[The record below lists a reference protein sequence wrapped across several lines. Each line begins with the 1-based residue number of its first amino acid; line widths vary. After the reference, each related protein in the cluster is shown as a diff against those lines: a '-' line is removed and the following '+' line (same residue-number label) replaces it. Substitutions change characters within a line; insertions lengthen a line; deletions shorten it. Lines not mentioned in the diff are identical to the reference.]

1 MTDMSFFGILAII
14 SILILYSIIIAE
26 EVRRKEEKRERT
38 KMESITIMVMGWG
51 LMILAIPLTIYLF
64 ISASDIVTFAP
75 LFLIT
80 IICSIKKQAGSW
92 RKKTISR
99 GDKA

>member
-38 KMESITIMVMGWG
+38 KMENITIMVVGWG

-64 ISASDIVTFAP
+64 ISP
-75 LFLIT
+75 LGDLKQIFIT
-80 IICSIKKQAGSW
+80 ILGALKIY
-92 RKKTISR
+92 R
-99 GDKA
+99 

>member
-38 KMESITIMVMGWG
+38 KMENITIMVVGWG

-64 ISASDIVTFAP
+64 ISTSDDWKQ
-75 LFLIT
+75 LFIT
-80 IICSIKKQAGSW
+80 ILGALKIYI
-92 RKKTISR
+92 I
-99 GDKA
+99 

>member
-26 EVRRKEEKRERT
+26 ELRRKEEKRERT
-38 KMESITIMVMGWG
+38 KMENITIMVVGWG

-64 ISASDIVTFAP
+64 ISTSDDWKQ
-75 LFLIT
+75 LFIT
-80 IICSIKKQAGSW
+80 ILGALKIY
-92 RKKTISR
+92 R
-99 GDKA
+99 

>member
-38 KMESITIMVMGWG
+38 KMENITIMVVGWA

-64 ISASDIVTFAP
+64 ISTSDDWKQ
-75 LFLIT
+75 LFIT
-80 IICSIKKQAGSW
+80 ILGALKIY
-92 RKKTISR
+92 R
-99 GDKA
+99 

>member
-64 ISASDIVTFAP
+64 ISTSDDWKQIF
-75 LFLIT
+75 IT
-80 IICSIKKQAGSW
+80 ILGALKIYI
-92 RKKTISR
+92 I
-99 GDKA
+99 

>member
-26 EVRRKEEKRERT
+26 ELRRKEEKREHT
-38 KMESITIMVMGWG
+38 KMENITIMVVGWG

-64 ISASDIVTFAP
+64 ISSLGDLKQIF
-75 LFLIT
+75 IT
-80 IICSIKKQAGSW
+80 ILGALKIY
-92 RKKTISR
+92 R
-99 GDKA
+99 